1 MCLCLCLCLCATEN
15 QALRI
20 LWCRLTFCIPYVILH
35 LLIFLVV
42 VIDICQCRK
51 LVTDFCENLHKRV
64 SQYSLQSQVVI
75 TKKAV
80 TNFWTNR
87 KGFNFPP
94 DWFGTLTCPL
104 FHCFGTPI
112 WPPWR
117 HEKMLYSSLPCHFKC
132 LGFFVCLFVF
142 LVFE

>member
-1 MCLCLCLCLCATEN
+1 MCLCLCLCLCASEN

-20 LWCRLTFCIPYVILH
+20 LWYTLTFCIPCIIVH

-42 VIDICQCRK
+42 VIDISQCRK

-87 KGFNFPP
+87 KWFNFPQ
-94 DWFGTLTCPL
+94 DSFGTLTCPP
-104 FHCFGTPI
+104 FHCFGTSI

-117 HEKMLYSSLPCHFKC
+117 HVKTLYSSLA
-132 LGFFVCLFVF
+132 FFMSCFLFCFFPF
-142 LVFE
+142 LDKTLF